1 MWRSGFLCSQTPRSR
16 ATSNSN
22 SRYLHIQQSTH
33 FPYCISLAASKFSRS
48 ITNSDS
54 AVLRL
59 VYASKVRPG
68 ANLPL
73 FAFQKNYVIAAL
85 PFVTRSLTLSF
96 EANGTN
102 SDREKGYV
110 HPIGERPGCYL
121 SIVDMKCMHPSRKQ
135 VPLYPWRWYRIRYMC
150 KVPIINARARFHAT
164 LAGLFR
170 IQLCRCL
177 GPSARRGADSWQ
189 RAQINSIST
198 SAVIQANPY
207 GSEQGGMLSFEASF
221 TRALAKFL
229 RYALPSS
236 PDGRSYSRIG
246 YRLSSPMEFRSSL
259 PIHSSASD
267 GERFSNKLIKF
278 LIFAKSGHL
287 SQNTTSKR
295 TAIPLIT

>member
-150 KVPIINARARFHAT
+150 KSSDNKRTSEVSRDTSRTIPDPAMSVPRPLR
-164 LAGLFR
+164 
-170 IQLCRCL
+170 
-177 GPSARRGADSWQ
+177 PPRRGQLTEGTD
-189 RAQINSIST
+189 
-198 SAVIQANPY
+198 
-207 GSEQGGMLSFEASF
+207 
-221 TRALAKFL
+221 
-229 RYALPSS
+229 
-236 PDGRSYSRIG
+236 
-246 YRLSSPMEFRSSL
+246 
-259 PIHSSASD
+259 
-267 GERFSNKLIKF
+267 
-278 LIFAKSGHL
+278 
-287 SQNTTSKR
+287 
-295 TAIPLIT
+295 